1 MSTRAKTTALALA
14 AVLAAG
20 LAVHADVWDTSMDP
34 DNGVTTDNVLLH
46 GTEQVH
52 DLDGSPFG
60 INSDQD
66 WYGVES
72 HPLSSYQFV
81 VDGLTGDLDLTAA
94 DVQRMSAAGGLL
106 ASADVLGGG
115 GILSLSWLVADAPAP
130 VQNFVRVRDA
140 SCAADCSTL
149 DRYRAR
155 FFETTYTVPRFNNTG
170 TQVTVLLLQNGTD
183 RACSAGLH
191 FLAADGSLI
200 ASTSAALT
208 PRQLFVLA
216 TPSVAPNA
224 AGSIRIAHGCG
235 YGGLSG
241 KAVSVEPATG
251 FTFDTGLVPR
261 PR

>member
-1 MSTRAKTTALALA
+1 MRAQVKTTALALST
-14 AVLAAG
+14 VLAAG
-20 LAVHADVWDTSMDP
+20 LAVHADVWDTGMDP

-52 DLDGSPFG
+52 DLAGASFSG
-60 INSDQD
+60 FSDQD

-72 HPLSSYQFV
+72 RPLSSYQFV
-81 VDGLTGDLDLTAA
+81 VDGLTGDLDLAAA
-94 DVQRMSAAGGLL
+94 DVQRMSAAGGTLG
-106 ASADVLGGG
+106 SADVLGGG

-140 SCAADCSTL
+140 GCAAECDTL

-170 TQVTVLLLQNGTD
+170 TQVTVLLVQNTTD
-183 RACSAGLH
+183 RACSAVLH
-191 FLAADGSLI
+191 FLASDGSLI
-200 ASTSAALT
+200 TSASAPLT

-224 AGSIRIAHGCG
+224 SGSVRIAHGCG

-251 FTFDTGLVPR
+251 FTFDTALIPR

>member
-1 MSTRAKTTALALA
+1 MSARATMVALWV
-14 AVLAAG
+14 VLTSGAG
-20 LAVHADVWDTSMDP
+20 ARADVWDTGMDP
-34 DNGVTTDNVLLH
+34 DNGLTTDNVLLH

-52 DLDGSPFG
+52 DLDGASFSG
-60 INSDQD
+60 LSDQD

-81 VDGLTGDLDLTAA
+81 VDGLTGDLDLTGP
-94 DVQRMSAAGGLL
+94 DVQRMSAMGVTL
-106 ASADVLGGG
+106 ANADVLDGGG
-115 GILSLSWLVADAPAP
+115 VLSLSWLIAAAPAP
-130 VQNFVRVRDA
+130 VQNYVRIRDA
-140 SCAADCSTL
+140 SCAAECDAL

>member
-1 MSTRAKTTALALA
+1 MSARATMVALWV
-14 AVLAAG
+14 VLTSGAG
-20 LAVHADVWDTSMDP
+20 ARADVWDTGMDP
-34 DNGVTTDNVLLH
+34 DNGLTTDNVLLH

-170 TQVTVLLLQNGTD
+170 TQATVLLVQNTTD
-183 RACSAGLH
+183 RACTAAFH

-200 ASTSAALT
+200 ASEPAALT

-216 TPSVAPNA
+216 TPSVVPNA
-224 AGSIRIAHGCG
+224 SGSVRITHGCG

-251 FTFDTGLVPR
+251 FTFDTALVPR